1 MYVQPIQIV
10 VGRLSGLL
18 SEESSQNDQRQQM
31 TNDDG
36 NTNDDID
43 FLSMESWPS
52 EVDNR
57 TQTKSEKQ
65 SSNFMIQPPQ

>member
-1 MYVQPIQIV
+1 
-10 VGRLSGLL
+10 
-18 SEESSQNDQRQQM
+18 M